1 MNIFSAEQLYQADQV
16 TVQKNG
22 ITTLDLME
30 HAGTQVFNWLHTRM
44 QGAQVP
50 VRIFCG
56 IGNNGGDGLVLAR
69 HLIQHGYNVHTYV
82 VNCSDKRSKNFLVNY
97 DRVKQVTKNWPIL
110 IRDESGFPDIHRDD
124 VVVDAIFGIGLNRC
138 MGGWVKGMVQHLNN
152 SGAFILAIDMPS
164 GLYADAPIEDP
175 EAIVK
180 ANHTLSFQ
188 LPKLAFFMPSTG
200 HFTQTWEAIDIGLDP
215 EFMMTQPPQA
225 TLLHK
230 QHILS
235 WYKPRGKFA
244 HKGSFGHSVIMG
256 GSYGK
261 IGAVVLA
268 TQAALRIGSGLVS
281 AHVPKCGVTVL
292 QTAVPEAMVTSS
304 KGEEG
309 LDDLTVPDAGFTYG
323 LGMGMGTSAASLKA
337 LETFLQAQNEPIVL
351 DADALN
357 LLASKQ
363 ELYAEIPQQ
372 SVLTPHPGE
381 LKRLIGEWSDDFDR
395 LAKTQ
400 EFANKYKL
408 IVLIK
413 GAHSAVCFEGG
424 TFINSTGNPG
434 MATAGSGDVLAG
446 MITGLIAQGYPS
458 WQAAAMGVY
467 LHGSA
472 GDLAVHDLGYQA
484 LLASDIAAKIGPA
497 YIKLFEIEK
506 PHQEEREE
514 APQE

>member
-1 MNIFSAEQLYQADQV
+1 MNIFSAEQLYQADQI

-30 HAGTQVFNWLHTRM
+30 HAGTQVFNWLHSRM

-69 HLIQHGYNVHTYV
+69 QLIQHGYNVHTYV
-82 VNCSDKRSKNFLVNY
+82 VNCSDKRSKNFLTNY
-97 DRVKQVTKNWPIL
+97 DRVKQVTKNWPTL
-110 IRDESGFPDIHRDD
+110 IRGEEDFPEIHRDD

-138 MGGWVKGMVQHLNN
+138 MGGWIKSMVQHLNN
-152 SGAFILAIDMPS
+152 AGAFILAIDMPS
-164 GLYADAPIEDP
+164 GLYANAPIEDP
-175 EAIVK
+175 EAVVK

-200 HFTQTWEAIDIGLDP
+200 HFTQTWEAVDIGLDP
-215 EFMMTQPPQA
+215 EFLMTQPPLA

-230 QHILS
+230 QHLLS
-235 WYKPRGKFA
+235 WYKPRPKFS
-244 HKGSFGHSVIMG
+244 HKGNFGHSLIAG

-261 IGAVVLA
+261 IGAVILS
-268 TQAALRIGSGLVS
+268 TKAALRIGSGLVS
-281 AHVPKCGVTVL
+281 AHVPKCGVSIL
-292 QTAVPEAMVTSS
+292 QTAVPEAMVSS
-304 KGEEG
+304 SEAEEE
-309 LDDLTVPDAGFTYG
+309 LDLLPMAEDYTYG
-323 LGMGMGTSAASLKA
+323 IGMGMGTSDASLKA
-337 LETFLQAQNEPIVL
+337 LETFLNNQQKPVVL

-357 LLASKQ
+357 LLASNK
-363 ELYAEIPQQ
+363 ELYKKIPEQ

-381 LKRLIGEWSDDFDR
+381 LKRLIGDWADDFDR

-400 EFANKYKL
+400 EFASKHKV

-413 GAHSAVCFEGG
+413 GAHSAVCFEQG

-434 MATAGSGDVLAG
+434 MATAGSGDVLTG
-446 MITGLIAQGYPS
+446 MITGLMAQGYPS

-472 GDLAVHDLGYQA
+472 GDIAIHELGYQA
-484 LLASDIAAKIGPA
+484 LLASDITANIGPA
-497 YIKLFEIEK
+497 FIKLFEVEQ
-506 PHQEEREE
+506 PPQQEAAEE
-514 APQE
+514 S